1 MVVKTE
7 ITTGTFDPR
16 NYKVECQSYCYTVI
30 LHTGSDH
37 ETLEISKTKK
47 LNLKNEKDG
56 AVPSFKL
63 I

>member
-7 ITTGTFDPR
+7 ITRGTFDPR

-37 ETLEISKTKK
+37 ETLEISKIEQKNTIWCGAING
-47 LNLKNEKDG
+47 LN
-56 AVPSFKL
+56 VV
-63 I
+63 

>member
-7 ITTGTFDPR
+7 ITRGTFDPR

-47 LNLKNEKDG
+47 INLKNEKDG
-56 AVPSFKL
+56 A
-63 I
+63 II

>member
-7 ITTGTFDPR
+7 ITRGTFDPR

-37 ETLEISKTKK
+37 ETLEISKTK
-47 LNLKNEKDG
+47 LKKIRFC
-56 AVPSFKL
+56 AVPSMV
-63 I
+63 